1 MGEWTSEEFKRIAV
15 STKLSDRTLAAC
27 HDVLVE
33 GKSGVVAGL
42 DHQMAPAQVS
52 RGLRVLRDRQSE
64 LIRSAHNMKI
74 DTNLLKYTAE
84 QIAKN
89 IKGEGFDIKDPQSG
103 RRYEGVPVVNTH
115 GFLVQQVGRSGIIHD
130 LGRLERVPTM
140 NNKVGIEYPAGAGQ
154 AKVEDLGPALVRRAA
169 DRGEDLGR

>member
-1 MGEWTSEEFKRIAV
+1 MGEWTSKEFKRIAV

-33 GKSGVVAGL
+33 GKSGVVAGI

-52 RGLRVLRDRQSE
+52 RGLKVLREKQSE
-64 LIRSAHNMKI
+64 LIRSAQTLMNG
-74 DTNLLKYTAE
+74 TNLLKFTAE

-103 RRYEGVPVVNTH
+103 RRYEGMPVVNTH
-115 GFLVQQVGRSGIIHD
+115 GFLVQQVGRSGVIHD
-130 LGRLERVPTM
+130 LGRLERVPPM

-154 AKVEDLGPALVRRAA
+154 AKVEDLGPSLVRRAV
-169 DRGEDLGR
+169 DRGDDLGR